1 MISRI
6 TIDNVTSYK
15 EPVRIETNSKVN
27 LFYGLNGSGKTTISN
42 YLSSLGYEEF
52 RDCSVEGFDESRH
65 KILVYNQKFVTD
77 NFHESDAQQGIFT
90 LARENKEAVKI
101 IKEAESQKQEL
112 LNKISGEDGLE
123 QQKRLNSQEMAR
135 KVAEVQDKVW
145 EIRTNDT
152 DGGSIFG
159 KAGFLDGLKGDKK
172 RLFEHLLGIEVCGA
186 NIRELDEIKNN
197 LEELG
202 EGAKERALVM
212 KVNINLCEIERNSIF
227 QEPIIGNDN
236 SSISGLISKLGNSDW
251 IQQGLKYLPK
261 ANDHTCP
268 FCQQSTLTLDLQTQI
283 KDYFDE
289 AYRTKIATLTKL
301 KESYKLEL
309 RSSDYMSDFFE
320 EVDKERLRWLFS
332 DLRSAVEAN
341 ASKINKKINNPS
353 ESLSLVFTADK
364 VQAINTFIDKKNEE
378 IEAFNRMV
386 IDRENVIKKL
396 KIEFWRR
403 QRIEHD
409 YVISSYFKIN
419 NYLKKKQYKIVN
431 QIDATQ
437 AEINRLD
444 LTISEQQKK
453 VINIDQSIGQIN
465 DHLLGFGI
473 QGFKIIKHPRDEYS
487 YYIQREE
494 NQAGPIFKSLS
505 EGEKTVIS
513 FLYFVELCKGRI
525 NQTDTKQKIVVIDD
539 PISSLS
545 HMYVFN
551 IAQLIKRNFTKLKNS
566 DFIQCFIL
574 THSLYFFHEL
584 VDVRLA
590 RNSDE
595 NKKNHQKF
603 FRIYKGDKSA
613 IKTMAHDGI
622 RNDYE
627 VYWDVVKNASH
638 ENMPLVA
645 NAMRNIIEH
654 FFGFV
659 GGKKNLSDIF
669 NESEFK
675 DVDKY
680 RSFRRYIDRESHSDS
695 TNLHDYKEWD
705 LEMFTKAFREI
716 FYLSDN
722 ENHYNKYIQ

>member
-1 MISRI
+1 M
-6 TIDNVTSYK
+6 
-15 EPVRIETNSKVN
+15 
-27 LFYGLNGSGKTTISN
+27 
-42 YLSSLGYEEF
+42 
-52 RDCSVEGFDESRH
+52 
-65 KILVYNQKFVTD
+65 
-77 NFHESDAQQGIFT
+77 
-90 LARENKEAVKI
+90 
-101 IKEAESQKQEL
+101 
-112 LNKISGEDGLE
+112 
-123 QQKRLNSQEMAR
+123 
-135 KVAEVQDKVW
+135 
-145 EIRTNDT
+145 
-152 DGGSIFG
+152 
-159 KAGFLDGLKGDKK
+159 
-172 RLFEHLLGIEVCGA
+172 
-186 NIRELDEIKNN
+186 
-197 LEELG
+197 
-202 EGAKERALVM
+202 
-212 KVNINLCEIERNSIF
+212 
-227 QEPIIGNDN
+227 
-236 SSISGLISKLGNSDW
+236 
-251 IQQGLKYLPK
+251 
-261 ANDHTCP
+261 
-268 FCQQSTLTLDLQTQI
+268 
-283 KDYFDE
+283 
-289 AYRTKIATLTKL
+289 
-301 KESYKLEL
+301 
-309 RSSDYMSDFFE
+309 
-320 EVDKERLRWLFS
+320 
-332 DLRSAVEAN
+332 
-341 ASKINKKINNPS
+341 
-353 ESLSLVFTADK
+353 
-364 VQAINTFIDKKNEE
+364 
-378 IEAFNRMV
+378 
-386 IDRENVIKKL
+386 
-396 KIEFWRR
+396 
-403 QRIEHD
+403 
-409 YVISSYFKIN
+409 
-419 NYLKKKQYKIVN
+419 
-431 QIDATQ
+431 
-437 AEINRLD
+437 
-444 LTISEQQKK
+444 
-453 VINIDQSIGQIN
+453 
-465 DHLLGFGI
+465 
-473 QGFKIIKHPRDEYS
+473 
-487 YYIQREE
+487 
-494 NQAGPIFKSLS
+494 S

-613 IKTMAHDGI
+613 IKTMAHDEI